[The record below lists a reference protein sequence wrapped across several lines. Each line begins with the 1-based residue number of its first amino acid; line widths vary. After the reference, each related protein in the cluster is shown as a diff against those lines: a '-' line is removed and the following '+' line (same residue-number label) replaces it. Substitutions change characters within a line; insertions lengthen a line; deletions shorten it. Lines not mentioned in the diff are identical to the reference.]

1 MQCKKIYKD
10 KKKYA
15 SLEQRSNE
23 DFSQEEGRKDGRL
36 FTGDINQ
43 ELIN

>member
-1 MQCKKIYKD
+1 MQYKKIYKD

-23 DFSQEEGRKDGRL
+23 DFSQEEGRKAL
-36 FTGDINQ
+36 NQ
-43 ELIN
+43 KLIN